1 MRATISKEADI
12 CSLQTI
18 ISKQV
23 KKSLSRLRSVDNDE
37 DMDFEDIQDME
48 DFPDD
53 DYLDKME
60 AMAQQGAPVQVGYM
74 VSYYH

>member
-1 MRATISKEADI
+1 M
-12 CSLQTI
+12 
-18 ISKQV
+18 
-23 KKSLSRLRSVDNDE
+23 SRLRSVDNDE